1 MTKNH
6 ALGRK
11 NLIGRITQYCYNES
25 WGISAWHNTKRVMDM
40 YIDNDLKDVEKA
52 VSEFCE
58 KELELE
64 YLQKL
69 EDEHKYPR
77 ELYEKIGELGF
88 IGVGFSEDIGGSGY
102 GALGHVI
109 TIKEICRRLPGMGMA
124 LSLGYIPGFVV
135 DVYGTTKQREKY
147 VAPMIEGRYV
157 SAISVTEPDS
167 GSDIGSIRTRIEE
180 KQDYFAVN
188 GSKVFT
194 TNAGYADFYTLLAKD
209 ENGLTA
215 IIFDKEV
222 IEKNGPK
229 RFEFNDLGKK
239 MGINTTTSGELVFTD
254 FQIPKDNVVGRR
266 GKGKKIV
273 LDGFEL
279 GRIVIAA
286 QAFGSMLYGYE
297 KAFSYAKKRR
307 QFGRPIMKFQSVEH
321 DLVDMYVEIEK
332 CRNLLYKAAWLYDRK
347 DPESKKYSSMVKLT
361 IPEGAIEI
369 LNRCIDILGGYGYMR
384 DQGLE
389 GALRDVRITSIY
401 EGTSNIQKNTI
412 AKLL

>member
-1 MTKNH
+1 
-6 ALGRK
+6 
-11 NLIGRITQYCYNES
+11 
-25 WGISAWHNTKRVMDM
+25 MDL

-52 VSEFCE
+52 VSEFCQR
-58 KELELE
+58 ELDQE
-64 YLQKL
+64 YLQRL
-69 EDEHKYPR
+69 EDEHRYPR

-88 IGVGFSEDIGGSGY
+88 IGVGFSEDVGGSGY

-109 TIKEICRRLPGMGMA
+109 AVKEMCRRLPGMGMA

-135 DVYGTTKQREKY
+135 DIYGTRQQREKY
-147 VAPMIEGRYV
+147 IGPMIEGRYV

-167 GSDIGSIRTRIEE
+167 GSDIKSLKTKMEE
-180 KQDYFAVN
+180 KEDHFVVN

-215 IIFDKEV
+215 MLFDKEL
-222 IEKNGPK
+222 IEKNGPG
-229 RFEFNDLGKK
+229 RFEINDLGRK
-239 MGINTTTSGELVFTD
+239 MGINTTTSGELVFSD
-254 FQIPKDNVVGRR
+254 FHIPKDRVIGQR
-266 GKGKKIV
+266 GKGLKIV

-297 KAFSYAKKRR
+297 KAADHAKKRK
-307 QFGRPIMKFQSVEH
+307 QFGRSIIKFQSIEH

-332 CRNLLYKAAWLYDRK
+332 CRNLLYRAAWLYDRK
-347 DPESKKYSSMVKLT
+347 DPESKNYSSMVKLAL
-361 IPEGAIEI
+361 PESAINI
-369 LNRCIDILGGYGYMR
+369 LNRSIDILGGYGYMR

-401 EGTSNIQKNTI
+401 EGTSKIQKNAI
-412 AKLL
+412 AKMLY

>member
-1 MTKNH
+1 MD
-6 ALGRK
+6 L
-11 NLIGRITQYCYNES
+11 Y
-25 WGISAWHNTKRVMDM
+25 IS
-40 YIDNDLKDVEKA
+40 NDLKDVEKA
-52 VSEFCE
+52 VNEFCE
-58 KELELE
+58 KEFDQE
-64 YLQKL
+64 YLQRL
-69 EDEHKYPR
+69 EDEHRYPR

-102 GALGHVI
+102 GALGHVVAV
-109 TIKEICRRLPGMGMA
+109 TEMCRRLPGMGMA

-135 DVYGTTKQREKY
+135 DIYGTREQREKY
-147 VAPMIEGRYV
+147 IRPMIEGRYI

-167 GSDIGSIRTRIEE
+167 GSDVGSLKTGMEDKEDHFI
-180 KQDYFAVN
+180 VN

-215 IIFDKEV
+215 TLFDKEL
-222 IEKNGPK
+222 IDKNGS
-229 RFEFNDLGKK
+229 RCFEINDLGRK
-239 MGINTTTSGELVFTD
+239 MGINTTTSGELVFSD
-254 FQIPKDNVVGRR
+254 FYIPKDYVIGQR
-266 GKGKKIV
+266 GKGKRIV

-279 GRIVIAA
+279 GRMVIAA

-297 KAFSYAKKRR
+297 KAADYAKKRK
-307 QFGRPIMKFQSVEH
+307 QFGRPIIKFQSIEH
-321 DLVDMYVEIEK
+321 DFVDMYVETEK

-347 DPESKKYSSMVKLT
+347 DPESKKYSSMVKLA
-361 IPEGAIEI
+361 IPESAIKI

-401 EGTSNIQKNTI
+401 EGTGNIQKNAI
-412 AKLL
+412 AKMLY